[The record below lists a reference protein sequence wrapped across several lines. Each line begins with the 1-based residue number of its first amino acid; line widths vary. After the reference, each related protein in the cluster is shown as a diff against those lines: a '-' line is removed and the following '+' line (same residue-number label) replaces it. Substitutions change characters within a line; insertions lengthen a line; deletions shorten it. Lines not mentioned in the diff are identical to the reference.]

1 LTGTRKHTEVAVG
14 ILIRED
20 GALLLST
27 RPEGKP
33 YAGYWE
39 FPGGKLEAGETV
51 EQALRRELHEEL
63 GITIAGAEA
72 WKVTEH
78 DYPHALVRLH
88 FCKVRAWRGELEMRE
103 AQEARWQT
111 LPVTVAPVLKGA
123 RPVLDWLAAERGYD
137 GVACLGVVIRGET
150 DHYDFVCAEAARG
163 IQDVQLESGVPCAF
177 GVITCDNMEQA
188 LARAGGGKRDQGR
201 NAALTV
207 ARMAVLKR
215 QIA

>member
-1 LTGTRKHTEVAVG
+1 MTEARKHTEVAVG

-20 GALLLST
+20 DALLLST

-63 GITIAGAEA
+63 GITIAGAEV

-88 FCKVRAWRGELEMRE
+88 WCKVREWSGEFEMRE
-103 AQEARWQT
+103 GQAMCWQQLPLAVEPVLPGA
-111 LPVTVAPVLKGA
+111 LPVLA
-123 RPVLDWLAAERGYD
+123 WLADERGLVFD
-137 GVACLGVVIRGET
+137 
-150 DHYDFVCAEAARG
+150 
-163 IQDVQLESGVPCAF
+163 
-177 GVITCDNMEQA
+177 
-188 LARAGGGKRDQGR
+188 
-201 NAALTV
+201 
-207 ARMAVLKR
+207 
-215 QIA
+215 

>member
-1 LTGTRKHTEVAVG
+1 MPADTTARKHTEVAVG

-39 FPGGKLEAGETV
+39 FPGGKIEADETV

-63 GITIAGAEA
+63 GIAIDSAVI

-88 FCKVRAWRGELEMRE
+88 WCKVIAWAGDFEMRE
-103 AQEARWQT
+103 GQSMCWQQ
-111 LPVTVAPVLKGA
+111 LPLDVAPVLPGALPVLEWLAEERA
-123 RPVLDWLAAERGYD
+123 RPS
-137 GVACLGVVIRGET
+137 I
-150 DHYDFVCAEAARG
+150 
-163 IQDVQLESGVPCAF
+163 I
-177 GVITCDNMEQA
+177 
-188 LARAGGGKRDQGR
+188 
-201 NAALTV
+201 
-207 ARMAVLKR
+207 
-215 QIA
+215 